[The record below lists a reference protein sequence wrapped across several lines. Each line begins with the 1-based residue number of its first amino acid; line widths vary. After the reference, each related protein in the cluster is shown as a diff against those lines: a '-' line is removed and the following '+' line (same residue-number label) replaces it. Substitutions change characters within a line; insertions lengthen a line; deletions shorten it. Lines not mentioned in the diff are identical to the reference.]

1 MTFVTLTHEEARLE
15 REIRHCRARVFDDM
29 TQGEVHDLEAR
40 ITHLKRELQGV
51 RSALYALDSV
61 EVGCSC

>member
-1 MTFVTLTHEEARLE
+1 
-15 REIRHCRARVFDDM
+15 M